1 MRVITTDGILI
12 ETSGVISGGNY
23 FILVFINIFNI
34 YKLYFYYIY
43 LHYLILYY
51 YYYYYHIN

>member
-23 FILVFINIFNI
+23 FILVFINIIIKHFFI
-34 YKLYFYYIY
+34 IQ
-43 LHYLILYY
+43 
-51 YYYYYHIN
+51 INH

>member
-23 FILVFINIFNI
+23 FILFFIYIFNI
-34 YKLYFYYIY
+34 YQLYFYYIY
-43 LHYLILYY
+43 YI
-51 YYYYYHIN
+51 